1 MAAARGEIG
10 GGGGGFE
17 SSLSSMSSASSSSTR
32 SSESTSEVADQLV
45 RLFLDTDEPFES
57 NVDESSVR
65 NLAKLKELVGM
76 L

>member
-1 MAAARGEIG
+1 MC
-10 GGGGGFE
+10 
-17 SSLSSMSSASSSSTR
+17 SLTNAR